1 MEGIRLL
8 NINATNFRKNLFA
21 MLEQTIKYNET
32 VNISTKDGNVVVMS
46 EEDYR
51 GMVETLRL
59 LSDPSMKEKLT
70 EGMQTPLSDCVAESE
85 IEW

>member
-1 MEGIRLL
+1 ML